1 MSGCRTG
8 AGRCVGSASKIV
20 SEGQFEDVSV
30 IGESGREFEA
40 CSMVEHE
47 EGNRKT
53 QRFSI
58 EKK

>member
-1 MSGCRTG
+1 M
-8 AGRCVGSASKIV
+8 GSASKIV